1 MEANLLSFAS
11 LKIPF
16 HNLFKRFLLVAAAL
30 LGVGVTIGQVIDDF
44 SDGDFNAN
52 PLWQGLDVN
61 FTVNGDAQLQ
71 LDDTFAGQS
80 YLSTS
85 FSETSINEKEWQFWI
100 KQSFSGSDNNHGRV
114 YLAMS
119 GSDLSYSS
127 GNGAAGTGYFLLF
140 GEGGADDAIT
150 LYRNDGVDTPPT
162 EICAGTPGLISSSFE
177 VRVLVRRDNAG
188 NWEIQVDSAGGLNF
202 VIDSSGYD
210 DSYLSFTDMGVAC
223 NYTISNADNFYFDD
237 FYVGDW
243 QIDEEGPLIE
253 SALATG
259 NQSLTITVNEGVTIA
274 TAENLA
280 NYNVSNLGSPSS
292 ANLIGNEIQLEFDA
306 AFNDGIE
313 MIINVSG
320 LEDLVGNIMT
330 PQDLSF
336 TWVIVNYPQP
346 GDLIINEI
354 MPDPDGS
361 MPSPNAEYVEL
372 LNLTETTLD
381 ITGITL
387 NNGSFSS
394 TTTIGPGEHLVVT
407 DDDDLTYF
415 LAFPFVVGMDGFPGL
430 TNSGLELIISNE
442 EGAQLDRVEYDNSWY
457 QNTSKDEGGW
467 SLELI
472 NPLDP
477 CSDASNW
484 RACEDFS
491 GATVGEEN
499 SIHDTSADTTP
510 PNVGLAINQGENQ
523 LLVEFSEPLHI
534 LNTASSAEFISVDG
548 NANEIFDLS
557 RSNANPNWLEI
568 NFTENGTGV
577 YHLSIS
583 GVSDCW
589 GNLADVGICTGFPA
603 NPEYNDVIINE
614 VLFDPETGGSDYVE
628 LLNIS
633 SDVSGMKRWRVASMK
648 DDEIDTEVIFTETNY
663 TLCPGEYIVLT
674 DNPIA
679 QLIQYPNA
687 RPERM
692 LTVGN
697 LPNFTNENAG
707 VMLFDSLNT
716 MDWMTYDQNQHFDL
730 IDDTDGVS
738 LERIDPYWA
747 SDDNTIQQNWHSA
760 AASDNYGTPG
770 YINTQYLVGEDL
782 SESLTVE
789 PQIFSPDQDGYEDIC
804 QIHYS
809 FDEPGRLANITIYSQ
824 AGVPIRQLAQ
834 NELLGTTGTVKW
846 DGLKDDL
853 SVAPVGKYVIYFE
866 TFNLSGEVEATK
878 LVTVV
883 AKKFQ

>member
-1 MEANLLSFAS
+1 VEANLLSFDAV
-11 LKIPF
+11 KMPF
-16 HNLFKRFLLVAAAL
+16 HKVFKCALIVVAAL
-30 LGVGVTIGQVIDDF
+30 LGVGVAVGQVIDDF
-44 SDGDFNAN
+44 SDGNFNTN
-52 PLWQGLDVN
+52 PLWQGLEAN

-71 LDDTFAGQS
+71 LNDTYAGQS

-85 FSETSINEKEWQFWI
+85 FSETSINDKEWQFWI

-114 YLAMS
+114 YLAMN

-150 LYRNDGVDTPPT
+150 LYRNDGADTTPT

-177 VRVLVRRDNAG
+177 VRILVRRDNAG
-188 NWEIQVDSAGGLNF
+188 NWEIHVDPAGGITF
-202 VIDSSGYD
+202 VIDSSGND
-210 DSYLSFTDMGVAC
+210 ASYLSFTDMGVAC

-237 FYVGDW
+237 FYLGQW
-243 QIDEEGPLIE
+243 QIDEEGPLME

-259 NQSLTITVNEGVTIA
+259 NQSLSLTVNETVTLA

-280 NYNVSNLGSPSS
+280 NYNVANLGNPIS
-292 ANLIGNEIQLEFDA
+292 ASLIGNEIQLEFDA
-306 AFNDGIE
+306 PFDDGIE

-320 LEDLVGNIMT
+320 LEDLVGNMMT

-336 TWVIVNYPQP
+336 TWMIVNYPQS

-354 MPDPDGS
+354 MPDPDES

-372 LNLTETTLD
+372 LNLSETTLD

-387 NNGSFSS
+387 NNGSFTS
-394 TTTIGPGEHLVVT
+394 TTTIGPGEYLVVT
-407 DDDDLTYF
+407 DDDDLIYF
-415 LAFPFVVGMDGFPGL
+415 LAFPGAVGMAGFPGL

-442 EGAQLDRVEYDNSWY
+442 EGVQLDRVEYDDTWY

-499 SIHDTSADTTP
+499 SVHDTTADATP
-510 PNVGLAINQGENQ
+510 PNVGLAINQGASQ
-523 LLVEFSEPLHI
+523 LLVEFSEPLHL

-548 NANEIFDLS
+548 NTNEIFDLS

-577 YHLSIS
+577 YHLSIA
-583 GVSDCW
+583 GVRDCW
-589 GNLADVGICTGFPA
+589 GNLDDVEICTGFPTD
-603 NPEYNDVIINE
+603 PEYNDVIINE

-633 SDVSGMKRWRVASMK
+633 SDVSGMERWRIASMK
-648 DDEIDTEVIFTETNY
+648 DGEIDAETIFTETNY

-679 QLIQYPNA
+679 QLSQYPNA
-687 RPERM
+687 RSERL

-697 LPNFTNENAG
+697 LPNFTNESAG
-707 VMLFDSLNT
+707 VMLFDSLTT

-747 SDDNTIQQNWHSA
+747 SDENTIDQNWHSA

-770 YINTQYLVGEDL
+770 YINTQYLVGENL
-782 SESLTVE
+782 SESLSVD
-789 PQIFSPDQDGYEDIC
+789 PQIFSPDQDGFEDIC
-804 QIHYS
+804 RIHYS
-809 FDEPGRLANITIYSQ
+809 FDEPGRLANITIYNQ
-824 AGVPIRQLAQ
+824 GGVPIRQLAH
-834 NELLGTTGTVKW
+834 NELLGTTGSVKW

-853 SVAPVGKYVIYFE
+853 SVALVGKYVIYFE
-866 TFNLSGEVEATK
+866 TFNLSGEVEAAK
-878 LVTVV
+878 LVAVV
-883 AKKFQ
+883 AKKF